1 MSENKIPSVSY
12 NGNVKKINLN
22 FSPFSEGNI
31 SPTKEETFSKENY
44 MGSSLDPDEQFV
56 LDIIRNTKK
65 ESISEMID
73 ILRSQESKSVLLVR
87 ILERYQLALEGKGDK
102 AE

>member
-1 MSENKIPSVSY
+1 MSENKIPAVSY

-65 ESISEMID
+65 ESIAEMID
-73 ILRSQESKSVLLVR
+73 ILRSQESKSVLLLRV
-87 ILERYQLALEGKGDK
+87 LERYQTALEGRGEKTD
-102 AE
+102 